1 MSKKQK
7 LNEDWKDVA
16 KSVGGFF
23 IPNTIKNL
31 WRGAAGAW
39 RSGMAGSASASG
51 TQNINQAK
59 DDLTKEIEA
68 AWNNFAVSL
77 KKVGYSDTQ
86 IQDMQDAFEIN
97 IANLVKYATS
107 NYM

>member
-7 LNEDWKDVA
+7 LNEDWADVA

-23 IPNTIKNL
+23 VPNSIKNL
-31 WRGAAGAW
+31 WRGAKGAW

-51 TQNINQAK
+51 TSDINQAK
-59 DDLTKEIEA
+59 QDLENEVEA
-68 AWNNFAVSL
+68 AWKNFAVSL
-77 KKVGYSDTQ
+77 KKAGYSETQ
-86 IQDMQDAFEIN
+86 ISDMQDAFSVN
-97 IANLVKYATS
+97 MSSLVKYATD

>member
-51 TQNINQAK
+51 TPDINQAK
-59 DDLTKEIEA
+59 QDLEKEVEA

-77 KKVGYSDTQ
+77 KKAGYSDTQ
-86 IQDMQDAFEIN
+86 IQDMQDAFAVN
-97 IANLVKYATS
+97 IANLVKYATDK
-107 NYM
+107 YM